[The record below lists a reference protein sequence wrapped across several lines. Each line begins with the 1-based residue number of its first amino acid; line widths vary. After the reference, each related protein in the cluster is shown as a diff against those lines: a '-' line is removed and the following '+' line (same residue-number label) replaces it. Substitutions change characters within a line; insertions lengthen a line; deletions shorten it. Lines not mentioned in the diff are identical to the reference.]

1 MNAARHSSKRT
12 ALDFAGR
19 WVDRWNAHD
28 VEGVLALVSDD
39 VLWRDP
45 SLEGPAR
52 GHAEAQEYVEGLF
65 RAFPDISWS
74 MPSGVCISSVED
86 HGDGTLR
93 MAQPW
98 ACRGTALGPIDPPG
112 FAPTG
117 KAFELEGVD
126 LWEMRLSEMRL
137 SQVVSHY
144 DALEFA
150 RRIELMPARGSRGE
164 RAMVRLQRLQG
175 RIRR

>member
-1 MNAARHSSKRT
+1 VNAAKSSCEKT
-12 ALDFAGR
+12 ALDFAR
-19 WVDRWNAHD
+19 HWVDRWNAHD
-28 VEGVLALVSDD
+28 VAGVLALVSDD
-39 VLWRDP
+39 VLWHDP

-52 GHAEAQEYVEGLF
+52 GHAEAQEYVESLF

-74 MPSGVCISSVED
+74 MPSGVCVSSLED
-86 HGDGTLR
+86 RGNGILSV
-93 MAQPW
+93 AQPW

-126 LWEMRLSEMRL
+126 LWEMRLPETRL

-150 RRIELMPARGSRGE
+150 RRIELMPARASRGE
-164 RAMVRLQRLQG
+164 RAMVRLQRLQA
-175 RIRR
+175 RVCR

>member
-1 MNAARHSSKRT
+1 MSAAEPSCEKT

-28 VEGVLALVSDD
+28 IEGILALVSDD
-39 VLWRDP
+39 ILWQDP
-45 SLEGPAR
+45 SLESPAR
-52 GHAEAQEYVEGLF
+52 GHVEAREYVASLF

-74 MPSGVCISSVED
+74 MPSGVCVSSVEG
-86 HGDGTLR
+86 HGDGILR
-93 MAQPW
+93 VAQPW
-98 ACRGTALGPIDPPG
+98 ACRGTALGQIDPPG

-126 LWEMRLSEMRL
+126 LWEMCLPEKRLR
-137 SQVVSHY
+137 QVVSHY

-150 RRIELMPARGSRGE
+150 RRIELMPSRGSKGE
-164 RAMVRLQRLQG
+164 RAMVRLQRLKE
-175 RIRR
+175 RLRR

>member
-1 MNAARHSSKRT
+1 MSAAEPSAEKL
-12 ALDFAGR
+12 ALEFAGH

-39 VLWRDP
+39 ILWKDP

-52 GHAEAQEYVEGLF
+52 GHGEAREYVESLF

-74 MPSGVCISSVED
+74 MPAGVCVSAVE
-86 HGDGTLR
+86 GDCNGIFR
-93 MAQPW
+93 IAQPW

-126 LWEMRLSEMRL
+126 LWEMCLAEKRLR
-137 SQVVSHY
+137 QVVSHY

-150 RRIELMPARGSRGE
+150 RRIELMPARRSGGE
-164 RAMVRLQRLQG
+164 RAMVRLQRLKQ
-175 RIRR
+175 RLRK